1 MDYHNAITFS
11 LYQLQ
16 STLKYKKKSSS
27 TFGKINKYKLDP
39 IAKQTLLL
47 KKENGEL
54 NLKEPE
60 TTETP
65 TCGLT
70 YLHIDLYK
78 ISPEYDYLKVKEIK
92 SSNLKTPFYYFDL
105 VDYIKKNQNTTITK
119 EKPQSKTIYQNI
131 LNHRSKGH
139 ITFCKTMWKTIF

>member
-1 MDYHNAITFS
+1 MDWHNAITFS

-16 STLKYKKKSSS
+16 SELKYKKKASS

-39 IAKQTLLL
+39 IAKQTLFLQ
-47 KKENGEL
+47 KENGGF

-60 TTETP
+60 ITKTP
-65 TCGLT
+65 TCGLSYILT
-70 YLHIDLYK
+70 YIRYLQNMK
-78 ISPEYDYLKVKEIK
+78 INKIK
-92 SSNLKTPFYYFDL
+92 SSNPKTPFYYFDL

-131 LNHRSKGH
+131 LNHQSTGH
-139 ITFCKTMWKTIF
+139 ITFFKTMWKTNF